1 MFRTLYR
8 ISIVFVS
15 RFLTTV
21 FGIAIFF
28 FFFFFFFTEHIEVKS
43 VIRRGLVSQF

>member
-28 FFFFFFFTEHIEVKS
+28 FFTEHIEVKS

>member
-28 FFFFFFFTEHIEVKS
+28 FFFFFFTEHIEVKS